1 MIDASQLA
9 EGRARTKELLLRS
22 LHRADR
28 RQQRVAKQRVAI
40 RSALRMTRN
49 LGASAFVVVLG
60 LWGAIEAGYMPAFEI
75 RPIERRSA
83 SKGSA
88 EQAIRVVPPVQRA
101 ALSLPQER
109 ELPSLEDVYPP
120 SERVP
125 LKLEMQFN
133 SLNP

>member
-1 MIDASQLA
+1 
-9 EGRARTKELLLRS
+9 
-22 LHRADR
+22 
-28 RQQRVAKQRVAI
+28 
-40 RSALRMTRN
+40 
-49 LGASAFVVVLG
+49 
-60 LWGAIEAGYMPAFEI
+60 MPAFEI
-75 RPIERRSA
+75 RPIERSST

-88 EQAIRVVPPVQRA
+88 EQAIRVVPPVQKA
-101 ALSLPQER
+101 ALSLPQES